1 MVGMELVR
9 SPVEE
14 ALEEMWLRGRGRGG
28 GVCRGTGRRWG
39 RGMHGGSCVLYLR
52 SGAHPAVPEMAAE
65 ERFVAGDLAGRDGCC
80 CGSGRGGDGG
90 EANPVGEGHKWQQQ
104 KATGHGW

>member
-1 MVGMELVR
+1 M
-9 SPVEE
+9 
-14 ALEEMWLRGRGRGG
+14 EEMWLRGRGRGD

-65 ERFVAGDLAGRDGCC
+65 ERFVAGGGEGAGAVTTER
-80 CGSGRGGDGG
+80 GSGPNG
-90 EANPVGEGHKWQQQ
+90 
-104 KATGHGW
+104 